1 MGGPVVTSMRI
12 RARGQAPDMVARA
25 IPPDY
30 TVGAHV
36 SALRTLFGDSL
47 AFRVIVVMRKN
58 QDQMVNLYSI

>member
-1 MGGPVVTSMRI
+1 
-12 RARGQAPDMVARA
+12 MVARA